1 MLKSIFQTKLST
13 TIKAGEE
20 AKEIRINFLLPIVII
35 SLISM
40 IASLLVIL
48 ISKEFMLMMGCI
60 ISAIILFVCFEMLRN
75 KTLQVP
81 AILFMIQGYA
91 LLTASLLFESA
102 NPLSRILFVIFYLM
116 IAGIIFNPKAFV
128 LIIMY
133 SAGLL
138 FLIISEI
145 ISPNFPALDLPGW
158 YSNQASLV
166 VAIGMIGIVGY
177 LSYRAVNQSLQI
189 AFDSNKK
196 RDRVEQEK
204 WKFESIVEQSPQ
216 SIFMTDLDGKIK
228 YVNPKFTELM
238 GYAADEVLDKTP
250 QILKTEFTP
259 PEFYPYLWEMIT
271 SGEKWVGEFV
281 NRRKDESV
289 IYESAVIVP
298 LTDSSGEPNLY
309 VAFEDDITS
318 NKEMAYEISELGKQ
332 LQEKSAELTQLKE
345 QLQEQSLRDQLTGL
359 YNRTYLKEILPRELL
374 RSMRAKNHLIL
385 MIIDIDHFSS
395 INERYGHSIG
405 DLVLQSI
412 SKSITESMKR
422 FDLAFRYGSDEFLL
436 LFSGNTNEFGMN
448 RAEQLMKTLETHP
461 IQCDEREILLSVSI
475 GVAVYPL
482 HGKQEDELLTK
493 AEKALKISKQSGGN
507 RVMLWQ
513 EDINEET

>member
-128 LIIMY
+128 LIFMY

-177 LSYRAVNQSLQI
+177 LSFRAVNQSLQI
-189 AFDSNKK
+189 AIDSNKK
-196 RDRVEQEK
+196 RDQVELEK

-238 GYAADEVLDKTP
+238 GYSADEVLDKTP

-359 YNRTYLKEILPRELL
+359 YNRTYLKEILPREIL

-507 RVMLWQ
+507 RIMLWQ